1 MPRAW
6 ESGFLWLSFLRELRH
21 PCWSVLHVISS
32 VTSVFRCNG
41 TNLGDSPRNYRSFV
55 AWYYFSMLSGRSGP
69 LRDLS
74 RTNRT
79 VEIPIL
85 EHTGTVLCWHR
96 FAWVSQSCLLLFL
109 NRQPGKNRSESNNG
123 QLWPYLQNLTL
134 RGISQGESED
144 ALCDF
149 TTLCK
154 TANFPVTQV
163 SLDAISFSK
172 MTRLEWLNLRSGLS
186 SVINGQCS
194 LEAPG
199 TPMA

>member
-1 MPRAW
+1 
-6 ESGFLWLSFLRELRH
+6 
-21 PCWSVLHVISS
+21 
-32 VTSVFRCNG
+32 
-41 TNLGDSPRNYRSFV
+41 
-55 AWYYFSMLSGRSGP
+55 MLSGRSGP

-154 TANFPVTQV
+154 TANFPVARV